1 MFQTLLFSVKVNKT
15 FSNHLL
21 LFSSV
26 YYKSSSNIEKGSKFL
41 GITDIGIFEQLS
53 GLLICSGEQSAI
65 LLLVVPAGLLL
76 VHLDHIVLLH
86 LQCLLSKLQD
96 SAPKC
101 LYLRSLVVVD
111 PAAVK
116 QEPEGG
122 DGDADPLAVGLLEL
136 PHLCGLLHSEVD
148 LVTVLS

>member
-1 MFQTLLFSVKVNKT
+1 MTLIHIATS
-15 FSNHLL
+15 
-21 LFSSV
+21 
-26 YYKSSSNIEKGSKFL
+26 
-41 GITDIGIFEQLS
+41 
-53 GLLICSGEQSAI
+53 
-65 LLLVVPAGLLL
+65 LLL

-116 QEPEGG
+116 EEAKRGNRHPHLNEKAPHKPQSKATVELDTEAFP
-122 DGDADPLAVGLLEL
+122 APQNYPRQLYIHPLAVALLQFS
-136 PHLCGLLHSEVD
+136 HLCSLLHSEVD
-148 LVTVLS
+148 LVAVLAHHLKHNQLKKTPYKE

>member
-86 LQCLLSKLQD
+86 LQG
-96 SAPKC
+96 
-101 LYLRSLVVVD
+101 LRGLVVVD
-111 PAAVK
+111 PATVE
-116 QEPEGG
+116 QEPVEGR
-122 DGDADPLAVGLLEL
+122 D
-136 PHLCGLLHSEVD
+136 
-148 LVTVLS
+148 